1 MKRMLF
7 AAISTV
13 AAAAAFAAPANA
25 QDIDV
30 VLPDMAF
37 CNGEPALNCVH
48 RTVDWAVDTAFYYAQ
63 QPGPILGRL
72 CEEVFDSCTLL
83 GE

>member
-30 VLPDMAF
+30 ILPDMAV
-37 CNGEPALNCVH
+37 CNGQPVIDCAE
-48 RTVDWAVDTAFYYAQ
+48 RTVDVVVTTVFYYAR
-63 QPGPILGRL
+63 QPGPIIGGL
-72 CEEVFDSCTLL
+72 CREVFGSCAGL